1 MTLAQS
7 APTTVSAH
15 SAPPSRARS
24 ATAPPR
30 LRPAPNFQRILGD
43 AARHK
48 ALAHRAYKSARQ
60 AAPIPPTLIDRL
72 WTNALLAAE
81 IAPPVVAARM
91 FRRSETL
98 LRLLVDQHNWKRP

>member
-1 MTLAQS
+1 LTASATRRILA
-7 APTTVSAH
+7 
-15 SAPPSRARS
+15 PSRRLGS
-24 ATAPPR
+24 SMPSSSDPPR
-30 LRPAPNFQRILGD
+30 LRPAPDFQRILGD

-48 ALAHRAYKSARQ
+48 ALAHRAYKAAR
-60 AAPIPPTLIDRL
+60 AAEPIPTAILDRL
-72 WTNALLAAE
+72 WLDALQSAA

>member
-1 MTLAQS
+1 MAS
-7 APTTVSAH
+7 SPD
-15 SAPPSRARS
+15 R
-24 ATAPPR
+24 PR
-30 LRPAPNFQRILGD
+30 LARGMPDFQRVTGD
-43 AARHK
+43 AARHRE
-48 ALAHRAYKSARQ
+48 LARRAYKSARQ
-60 AAPIPPTLIDRL
+60 TAPIPPTLIDRL

>member
-1 MTLAQS
+1 M
-7 APTTVSAH
+7 
-15 SAPPSRARS
+15 PSS
-24 ATAPPR
+24 SSLPR
-30 LRPAPNFQRILGD
+30 LRPAPDFQRVTGD
-43 AARHK
+43 AARHR
-48 ALAHRAYKSARQ
+48 APARAAYKAARQ

-98 LRLLVDQHNWKRP
+98 LRLLVDQHKWPRDPIDRGV

>member
-1 MTLAQS
+1 
-7 APTTVSAH
+7 V
-15 SAPPSRARS
+15 
-24 ATAPPR
+24 
-30 LRPAPNFQRILGD
+30 NGD
-43 AARHK
+43 AARHR
-48 ALAHRAYKSARQ
+48 ALARAAYKAARQ

-98 LRLLVDQHNWKRP
+98 LRLLVDQHHWKRP